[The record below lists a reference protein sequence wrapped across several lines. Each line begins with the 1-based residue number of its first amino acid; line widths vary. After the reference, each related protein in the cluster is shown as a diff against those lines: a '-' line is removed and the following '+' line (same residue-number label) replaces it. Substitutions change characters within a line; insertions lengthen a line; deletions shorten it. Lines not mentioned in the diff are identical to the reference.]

1 MSYRARWFTGIALV
15 FVVALAAFALPS
27 GNLDTGIII
36 ASTLTVGTII
46 GASQHADTW
55 LRKRRMR

>member
-1 MSYRARWFTGIALV
+1 MSYRARWLTGIAVV
-15 FVVALAAFALPS
+15 FIIALAAAALPS
-27 GNLDTGIII
+27 GNFDTGIII

-46 GASQHADTW
+46 GASQYADAW